1 MKPFTEFEQKISS
14 EKYWTVRSTGSS
26 FGPAKL
32 KIPEMELLGGQMDS
46 QTWPTLQLEIN
57 SGTFC

>member
-1 MKPFTEFEQKISS
+1 MLMEPFTEFEQKISS
-14 EKYWTVRSTGSS
+14 EKYWVQFWTC
-26 FGPAKL
+26 KL